1 MISTDLSGMDFASYK
16 TLVDAMSGHPLVVT
30 MGVREQVVKPATKC
44 AGSIAMSSAAIS
56 FTPQR
61 FARLRQ
67 SACGLVYIALLVADN
82 FVFQS
87 KAADAGSATAQF
99 HVSARVI
106 RSCHV
111 SSQIL
116 IEQQSFT
123 ANVPINVK
131 CDKDA
136 PSRISTLEPV
146 RAKVSYTWLEGSE
159 DSNGT
164 KLVTLH
170 F

>member
-1 MISTDLSGMDFASYK
+1 LIRTGVSGMDFASYE

-30 MGVREQVVKPATKC
+30 MGVREQMVKPATKC

-61 FARLRQ
+61 FVRLRQ
-67 SACGLVYIALLVADN
+67 FACALVFIALLAADS

-87 KAADAGSATAQF
+87 RAADAGSTTAQF
-99 HVSARVI
+99 RVSARVV

-111 SSQIL
+111 SPKTM
-116 IEQQSFT
+116 IEQRGVT
-123 ANVPINVK
+123 ANVPVNVK
-131 CDKDA
+131 CDNND
-136 PSRISTLEPV
+136 PSRNSALEPV
-146 RAKVSYTWLEGSE
+146 RATVSYTWVEGSE